1 MQSTATAP
9 IGLLPAYSHCR
20 RAAKL
25 KMLCITGNL
34 GTGTRPMC
42 FRAQCSQLGRRTNEF
57 NVWTEYR
64 RSLSTIAHSQEIEN
78 QRLIRNIHHYVK
90 FAPIGDSWSF
100 GSTCWVANSICSD
113 P

>member
-1 MQSTATAP
+1 MTWEQ
-9 IGLLPAYSHCR
+9 LD
-20 RAAKL
+20 
-25 KMLCITGNL
+25 KMRSCE
-34 GTGTRPMC
+34 TRPNIDAKPVKLTC
-42 FRAQCSQLGRRTNEF
+42 VNGDVWEGFVEF
-57 NVWTEYR
+57 VDDE
-64 RSLSTIAHSQEIEN
+64 HSQEIEN